1 MRLRLLAIAV
11 PALVAGCSAPE
22 PNVYDIGI
30 AEAYRRLAGSELDEL
45 RFARQCGILIHL
57 RPQGTAGRSV
67 TWRVVSGGR
76 EVVNFTA
83 TLTPVD
89 ANRTRAQVS
98 MERVHG
104 REAYDGTIFY
114 PRPAFN
120 QPLRPAV
127 EEQVAALLEGR
138 AYDPARVPRGTDSV
152 CNVQRAGLEAGH
164 RPFTL
169 TDEPGLAALI
179 KGRPE
184 PAEGQAQ
191 P

>member
-11 PALVAGCSAPE
+11 PTLLAGCAAPE

-76 EVVNFTA
+76 E
-83 TLTPVD
+83 
-89 ANRTRAQVS
+89 
-98 MERVHG
+98 
-104 REAYDGTIFY
+104 AYDGTIFY

-138 AYDPARVPRGTDSV
+138 AYDPARVPRGSDSV

-179 KGRPE
+179 QGRPE